1 MPRKTR
7 KQLVGKA
14 EDVDRAESERRLAK
28 LEKEL
33 HKEQEHQAVT
43 EEASDTPT
51 PPDEDEEN
59 NN

>member
-14 EDVDRAESERRLAK
+14 EDVERAERERSLAR

-33 HKEQEHQAVT
+33 HGQHKHQAKAT
-43 EEASDTPT
+43 EASDTQTPT
-51 PPDEDEEN
+51 DEHEESN
-59 NN
+59 